1 MNNIYSDKKPKKAP
15 VKISDWSLEENH
27 HNYHQTKLANE
38 KLRKLLG
45 ITAMQNSNSAGTL

>member
-27 HNYHQTKLANE
+27 HNYH
-38 KLRKLLG
+38 
-45 ITAMQNSNSAGTL
+45 